1 MTALTKFLRF
11 LCLCMVIQKGS
22 WTPKHNANNATI
34 VKRSI
39 KHAKNKEKSAEK
51 PEWLKQWT
59 ISKGWMHNRS
69 HLLELGVKNESNEDL
84 LAIATPTTS
93 KRVWETK
100 TDNDSSIS
108 IDDLDELLSLESNI
122 EAQSKSDDLDKI
134 EVISD
139 TPDDINS
146 NETIR
151 LSTRQDM
158 SVVFKEVSMNYR
170 RNFPD
175 KFVKNLSSDLEL
187 PEIYKERILL
197 SKNDNSNLL
206 TEFWSHLRPKKK
218 SKSLNHCKF
227 TVNSLYD
234 NSEVSFKKIEVAE
247 DNLDIEYKKEFF
259 QAATSSSRSTLGQ
272 NIALYNT
279 LNSKTNLIDE
289 TIYECS
295 EDSASLYQN
304 PLYSPLETKNKQ
316 FYDFHTNHMCKPDS
330 FIRRRYRLAR
340 VKGSKFDSVK
350 YKTKTE
356 KYIIRHI
363 KVRIMLSLRVGRF
376 KRFRKKENQAGVGN
390 KCCERLTDDF
400 DTMRMKI
407 VRTHEEQR
415 RIGNGRTSIKI
426 QNMR

>member
-1 MTALTKFLRF
+1 
-11 LCLCMVIQKGS
+11 MVIQKGS

-39 KHAKNKEKSAEK
+39 KHAKNKENANEK

-69 HLLELGVKNESNEDL
+69 HLLELGVKNESSEDL

-93 KRVWETK
+93 KKVWETK

-108 IDDLDELLSLESNI
+108 IEDLDELLSLESNI
-122 EAQSKSDDLDKI
+122 EAQSRNDDLDKI

-139 TPDDINS
+139 DVNS

-197 SKNDNSNLL
+197 SRSDSSSVFA
-206 TEFWSHLRPKKK
+206 EFWNHLKPKKK

-234 NSEVSFKKIEVAE
+234 NSEVSFRKIEVAE
-247 DNLDIEYKKEFF
+247 ENLRLEFNKEQF
-259 QAATSSSRSTLGQ
+259 QGASSSSRSTLGQ

-304 PLYSPLETKNKQ
+304 PLYSPVENKNKR
-316 FYDFHTNHMCKPDS
+316 FYDFHSNHMCKPDS

-340 VKGSKFDSVK
+340 EKGSKFDSVK
-350 YKTKTE
+350 YKAKTE

-376 KRFRKKENQAGVGN
+376 KKFRRKGARTDERN
-390 KCCERLTDDF
+390 KCCEKLADDI

-407 VRTHEEQR
+407 VRVHEEQR

-426 QNMR
+426 QNMRYCRIYPMEL

>member
-1 MTALTKFLRF
+1 
-11 LCLCMVIQKGS
+11 MVIQKGS

-39 KHAKNKEKSAEK
+39 KHVKNKEKPAEK

-69 HLLELGVKNESNEDL
+69 HLLELGVKNESKEDL
-84 LAIATPTTS
+84 LAMETPTTS
-93 KRVWETK
+93 KRVWGAK

-108 IDDLDELLSLESNI
+108 IEDLDELLSLESNI
-122 EAQSKSDDLDKI
+122 ETQSKSDDLDRI
-134 EVISD
+134 DVVSD
-139 TPDDINS
+139 SAEDINS

-151 LSTRQDM
+151 LATQQDI

-170 RNFPD
+170 QNFPD

-197 SKNDNSNLL
+197 NKNDNSNVLA
-206 TEFWSHLRPKKK
+206 EFWNHFKPKKK
-218 SKSLNHCKF
+218 SKSLSTCKF

-234 NSEVSFKKIEVAE
+234 NSEVSFRKIQVAE
-247 DNLDIEYKKEFF
+247 ENLGFEYKNEQF
-259 QAATSSSRSTLGQ
+259 QGVTATSRSTLGQ

-279 LNSKTNLIDE
+279 LNSKTNLIDD

-330 FIRRRYRLAR
+330 FIRRRYRLAK
-340 VKGSKFDSVK
+340 VQGSKFDSAK

-376 KRFRKKENQAGVGN
+376 KRFRRKEARPGLGR
-390 KCCERLTDDF
+390 KCCEGLADDA

-407 VRTHEEQR
+407 VRAHEEQR
-415 RIGNGRTSIKI
+415 RIGNGRTSTKI